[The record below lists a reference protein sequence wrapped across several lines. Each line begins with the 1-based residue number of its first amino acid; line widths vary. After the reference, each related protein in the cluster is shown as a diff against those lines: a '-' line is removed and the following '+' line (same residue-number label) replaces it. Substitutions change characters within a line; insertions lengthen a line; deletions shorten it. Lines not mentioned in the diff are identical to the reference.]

1 MAWRGSLQKLH
12 RPRCIYNVCFPCGI
26 LPCLQI
32 LYKQDRNSQLDSQET
47 HRCSQYYL
55 RLSELPLAGGIL
67 HPASLSGPSRGQPVS
82 VHGAFCGLD
91 LGGVC
96 SDDLPS
102 QSLEKHLQ
110 SKKGLKSKLCK
121 VVYCKTHLFYNRLY
135 IFDSI
140 RNTNRANRQIILFPY
155 FIG

>member
-1 MAWRGSLQKLH
+1 MRRVSSKTSSPTLPSQ
-12 RPRCIYNVCFPCGI
+12 CCFPCGI
-26 LPCLQI
+26 LPRLQI

-47 HRCSQYYL
+47 HLCSQYYL
-55 RLSELPLAGGIL
+55 RLSELPLAGGLL
-67 HPASLSGPSRGQPVS
+67 HPASLFGPFRGQPVS

-96 SDDLPS
+96 GDDLPS

-121 VVYCKTHLFYNRLY
+121 VVYCKNTFILQQPLHFRL
-135 IFDSI
+135 
-140 RNTNRANRQIILFPY
+140 NT
-155 FIG
+155 